1 MEKPVITKEKVK
13 PLLETGFLNV
23 YDLQYKEGKHYFNA
37 SRRKLADL
45 AAVRTDEEYQK
56 MLPDAV
62 SCVVIVELPEQEPML
77 LLAYEY
83 RYPTGRY
90 LLGVPAGLIDP
101 EDRDGPDP
109 ILTTAAR
116 EIREETGFI
125 IGEGDTLEVISPLL
139 FSTPGMTDESN
150 ALALAVIRR
159 DNLDQMSQS
168 GALGQELFAG
178 FEMLTLDQ
186 ARKVLAEG
194 RDKYG
199 NFYSMYTWAGLMVF
213 CSGMWK

>member
-37 SRRKLADL
+37 SRRKLSDL
-45 AAVRTDEEYQK
+45 AAVRTDDAYQK

-62 SCVVIVELPEQEPML
+62 SCVVIVELPDREPML

-101 EDRDGPDP
+101 EDRECEDP

-116 EIREETGFI
+116 EIQEET
-125 IGEGDTLEVISPLL
+125 
-139 FSTPGMTDESN
+139 
-150 ALALAVIRR
+150 
-159 DNLDQMSQS
+159 
-168 GALGQELFAG
+168 
-178 FEMLTLDQ
+178 
-186 ARKVLAEG
+186 
-194 RDKYG
+194 
-199 NFYSMYTWAGLMVF
+199 
-213 CSGMWK
+213 

>member
-23 YDLQYKEGKHYFNA
+23 YDLQYREGKHYFNA

-62 SCVVIVELPEQEPML
+62 SCVVIVELPDQEPML

-101 EDRDGPDP
+101 EDRDCPDP

-168 GALGQELFAG
+168 GALGQELVAG

-213 CSGMWK
+213 CSGMWR

>member
-62 SCVVIVELPEQEPML
+62 SCVVIVELPDQEPML

-101 EDRDGPDP
+101 EDRDCPAP

-116 EIREETGFI
+116 EMREETGFI